1 MEVRPVSVSSMEP
14 KPVPAKEEGR
24 AHPAALQGQMPPE
37 ADVKEDE
44 WVKPVDGSEDIRA
57 FTEHLAEAVN
67 EALKNMRYS
76 LEFVVEQKDRS
87 LTVRV
92 LDSEGE
98 VIREIPPEE
107 IRNLQK
113 RLLEMMGVLFDQ
125 KEGS

>member
-1 MEVRPVSVSSMEP
+1 MDVRPISSPAMEARPVPVRDEAKVQVAPAAGQGPAAEDLKEEQVVRPV
-14 KPVPAKEEGR
+14 EG
-24 AHPAALQGQMPPE
+24 P
-37 ADVKEDE
+37 
-44 WVKPVDGSEDIRA
+44 SDIQA

-76 LEFVVEQKDRS
+76 LQFVVEAKDKS

-113 RLLEMMGVLFDQ
+113 RLLEMVGVLFDQ
-125 KEGS
+125 KEG